1 MEARLR
7 SFLLSGLVSGVF
19 LIATPLHAA
28 EPSETD
34 KAEAELKP
42 VIQPEIERQEF
53 DEARIDTE
61 DFEVGVFVGI
71 YSTEDFGTNPV
82 YGARLTYHITERLF
96 VEGAIGQTNTEKTS
110 WEELLNPGGA
120 GILTDD
126 GRTLTYYSA
135 NIGFNLLPGEAF
147 MTQDVTY
154 NNALYVIAGVGST
167 NFDDADRFTLNFGV
181 GYSVLITD
189 YLAVHIDFR
198 DYIFDMDLPED
209 KTTQNLEFTA
219 SLNFFF

>member
-42 VIQPEIERQEF
+42 VIQPEVERQEF

-82 YGARLTYHITERLF
+82 YGARLTYHISERLF
-96 VEGAIGQTNTEKTS
+96 VEGAIGQTDTEKTS

-120 GILTDD
+120 GILSDD

-154 NNALYVIAGVGST
+154 NNALYVVAGVGST

-181 GYSVLITD
+181 GYSLLLKD
-189 YLAVHIDFR
+189 YMSVHIDFR
-198 DYIFDMDLPED
+198 DYIFEMDLPD
-209 KTTQNLEFTA
+209 VKTTQNLEFTA

>member
-42 VIQPEIERQEF
+42 VIQPEVERQEF

-82 YGARLTYHITERLF
+82 YGARLTYHISERLF
-96 VEGAIGQTNTEKTS
+96 VEGAIGQTDTEKTS

-120 GILTDD
+120 GILSDD

-154 NNALYVIAGVGST
+154 NNALYVVAGVGST

-181 GYSVLITD
+181 GYSLLLKD
-189 YLAVHIDFR
+189 YMSAHIDFR
-198 DYIFDMDLPED
+198 DYIFEMDLPD
-209 KTTQNLEFTA
+209 VKTTQNLEFTA